1 MSCLND
7 FNKKVKEEGEMANET
22 VGKTYEIVENVAL
35 LRTASDTGW
44 TRELTKVRWYHK
56 PTTIDIRW
64 WSPQK
69 EKAGKGVSLTM
80 EEAQLLF
87 EGLQKCLIPN
97 Q

>member
-1 MSCLND
+1 
-7 FNKKVKEEGEMANET
+7 MANET

-69 EKAGKGVSLTM
+69 RKLEKAFRSQWK
-80 EEAQLLF
+80 
-87 EGLQKCLIPN
+87 KPNYCLRDYKN
-97 Q
+97 V